1 MPPVYEYDKV
11 PPPRSVGDV
20 PRFLKE
26 LLGGFFKRFFYIVG
40 IIWQTGHWILFLM
53 TFLALFNGLT
63 PVIGALL
70 SKEIINE
77 LQAANTPVSE
87 FFHSRIFMLLIYLFI
102 YRVLKR
108 LALTAGTAVDSLSG
122 ELVIKQIKLRIMNKS
137 HELDLQYFDLPEFYE
152 KLCEEQAK

>member
-40 IIWQTGHWILFLM
+40 IVWQTGHWILFLM

-77 LQAANTPVSE
+77 LQAANTGVGVFSLAH
-87 FFHSRIFMLLIYLFI
+87 FHAAHLSFYLPCFKKA
-102 YRVLKR
+102 RADCR
-108 LALTAGTAVDSLSG
+108 DRCGQSFG
-122 ELVIKQIKLRIMNKS
+122 
-137 HELDLQYFDLPEFYE
+137 
-152 KLCEEQAK
+152 